1 MKVLC
6 GRRSTKAR
14 RRERGGAR
22 LNFLIVMV
30 IICAA
35 AYVGYQIIPVVYR
48 AEAFETF
55 MQDTVNNAVYTDK
68 NATWVEQQ
76 LKKSS
81 PDYDV
86 PADAVIKATIND
98 GRMEAQVQYAR
109 AIPLAVTEY
118 HYRFDK
124 TVKSSSS
131 VSVSH

>member
-1 MKVLC
+1 MRVLC
-6 GRRSTKAR
+6 GGRSTKAR

-55 MQDTVNNAVYTDK
+55 MQDTVNNAAYTDK
-68 NATWVEQQ
+68 NAAWVEQQ
-76 LKKSS
+76 LKKSLAE
-81 PDYDV
+81 YDV
-86 PADAVIKATIND
+86 PSDAAVSSMIND
-98 GRMEAQVQYAR
+98 SHIEARVQYTR

-118 HYRFDK
+118 RYHFDK

-131 VSVSH
+131 VNGSR

>member
-1 MKVLC
+1 M
-6 GRRSTKAR
+6 KAR

-35 AYVGYQIIPVVYR
+35 AYAGYQIVPVVYR

-55 MQDTVNNAVYTDK
+55 MQDTVDTAAYTDK
-68 NATWVEQQ
+68 NAAWVEQQ
-76 LKKSS
+76 LKKSLTE
-81 PDYDV
+81 YDV
-86 PADAVIKATIND
+86 PSDASVSSMIND
-98 GRMEAQVQYAR
+98 SHIEARVQYTH

-118 HYRFDK
+118 HYHFDK

-131 VSVSH
+131 VNGSR

>member
-1 MKVLC
+1 MRVLC
-6 GRRSTKAR
+6 GGRSMKAR
-14 RRERGGAR
+14 RRECGGAR

-55 MQDTVNNAVYTDK
+55 MQDTVNNAAYTDK
-68 NATWVEQQ
+68 NAAWVEQQ
-76 LKKSS
+76 LKKSLAE
-81 PDYDV
+81 YDV
-86 PADAVIKATIND
+86 PSDASVSAMIND
-98 GRMEAQVQYAR
+98 SHIEARVQYTR

-118 HYRFDK
+118 HYHFDK

-131 VSVSH
+131 VNGSR